1 VIRQALEDKRLLSF
15 QYSPFGGQTLVRRA
29 VADHLRDSH
38 KLGFA
43 YDDIILTPGAM
54 AALNLAL
61 RVAARPGGEVLI
73 PVPCWLDYHLYA
85 RSIGLTPVEVPLTPT
100 TLELNVASVAEAIT
114 ERTCAV
120 LFSHPSN
127 PTGRICGSKV
137 LEELGRTIQDAE
149 NDLRIEISLICD
161 EAHRDFT
168 APGEYRS
175 AATSVNR
182 SLVVYSFG
190 KYHFMQ
196 GQRIGYVAVS
206 PNHPCRRSVS
216 AELIRWAR
224 ILGVATPTALMQ
236 WAVPKLLGL
245 KHDLTW
251 LTYWRQRF
259 VDELSTFGYSV
270 VKPEATLFVYVQTPA
285 GYGDFEFIEALAS
298 AGLLALPAP
307 VFHHTGYFRLSLT
320 GLDAML
326 ERALPI
332 LKRFAP
338 K

>member
-1 VIRQALEDKRLLSF
+1 
-15 QYSPFGGQTLVRRA
+15 
-29 VADHLRDSH
+29 
-38 KLGFA
+38 
-43 YDDIILTPGAM
+43 
-54 AALNLAL
+54 
-61 RVAARPGGEVLI
+61 
-73 PVPCWLDYHLYA
+73 
-85 RSIGLTPVEVPLTPT
+85 
-100 TLELNVASVAEAIT
+100 
-114 ERTCAV
+114 
-120 LFSHPSN
+120 
-127 PTGRICGSKV
+127 

-182 SLVVYSFG
+182 TLVVYSFG

-206 PNHPCRRSVS
+206 PNHPRRRSVS

-224 ILGVATPTALMQ
+224 ILGVATPTSLMQ

-259 VDELSTFGYSV
+259 VEELSTFGYSV

-285 GYGDFEFIEALAS
+285 GYRDFEFIEALAS